1 MMRESEGS
9 EVMAR
14 MPYHYLPRCSRL
26 YGMSMEE
33 GANSLALCWEH
44 SLASRFR
51 DHGIEVDHHPTL
63 WGKTPDLK
71 VGDSTIVECAVLQ
84 LKEEFQ
90 NLMNTTGGYGH
101 GGSVEESGKRLYE
114 VVSVKV
120 ATYGS
125 LCERDGL
132 AYVIALCNRSE
143 EWHEAADVLYGDSSS
158 YVIVSKSTGEVVKS
172 GTKSLI
178 VEKHGSTAPA
188 FSDSSLSAV
197 LEWQHLRAILWVNPH
212 ATIPVD
218 ESIFPFAL
226 KVHAGDSYPNLM
238 NAPVIQD
245 GHSDNMSQDWEC
257 AMHSECQDHQRRCKL
272 LKLPPHK
279 AEVKEAYEEHEWILR
294 QPFMPPDPWSR

>member
-1 MMRESEGS
+1 MRESEGS

-14 MPYHYLPRCSRL
+14 VPYHYLPRCSRL
-26 YGMSMEE
+26 YGMSMDE
-33 GANSLALCWEH
+33 GANHLALCWER

-51 DHGIEVDHHPTL
+51 DHGIDVVHHPIL
-63 WGKTPDLK
+63 WGRKTPDLK

-90 NLMNTTGGYGH
+90 HLRNTTGGFGH
-101 GGSVEESGKRLYE
+101 VGSVEESGRRLYG
-114 VVSVKV
+114 VVSNKV
-120 ATYGS
+120 AKYGS
-125 LCERDGL
+125 HCERDGF
-132 AYVIALCNRSE
+132 AYVIALRNQSE

-178 VEKHGSTAPA
+178 VEKHGPTTPA

-197 LEWQHLRAILWVNPH
+197 LEWQQFRAILWVNPH

-245 GHSDNMSQDWEC
+245 GHSDNMNQDWEC
-257 AMHSECQDHQRRCKL
+257 ALHSECQDHERRCEL

-279 AEVKEAYEEHEWILR
+279 AEVMEAYEEQARIL
-294 QPFMPPDPWSR
+294 QQHLMTPDPWSR

>member
-1 MMRESEGS
+1 
-9 EVMAR
+9 MAKV
-14 MPYHYLPRCSRL
+14 PYHYLPRCSRL

-33 GANSLALCWEH
+33 GANHIGLCWEH

-51 DHGIEVDHHPTL
+51 DHGIEVVHEPRL

-71 VGDSTIVECAVLQ
+71 VGDSTIVECAVRQ
-84 LKEEFQ
+84 LKVEFQ

-101 GGSVEESGKRLYE
+101 GGSVEESGQRLHD
-114 VVSVKV
+114 VVSKKI
-120 ATYGS
+120 AAYGS

-132 AYVIALCNRSE
+132 AYVIALCNQSE
-143 EWHEAADVLYGDSSS
+143 EWHEAADVLYGDSSF
-158 YVIVSKSTGEVVKS
+158 YVIVSKSTKEVVKS

-178 VEKHGSTAPA
+178 VEKYGPTAPV
-188 FSDSSLSAV
+188 FSGSSLSAV
-197 LEWQHLRAILWVNPH
+197 LEWQQVRAILWVNPH

-226 KVHAGDSYPNLM
+226 KVHAGDAYPNLM

-245 GHSDNMSQDWEC
+245 GHSDDMSLDWEC
-257 AMHSECQDHQRRCKL
+257 AMHSECQDHRRRCEL

-279 AEVKEAYEEHEWILR
+279 AELKEAYEEHKRVLR
-294 QPFMPPDPWSR
+294 QPFIPPDPWSR

>member
-1 MMRESEGS
+1 MMRESEGR

-14 MPYHYLPRCSRL
+14 VPYHYLPRCSRL

-33 GANSLALCWEH
+33 GANPLALCWEH

-51 DHGIEVDHHPTL
+51 NHGIEVDHHPRL

-71 VGDSTIVECAVLQ
+71 VGDSTIVECALLQ
-84 LKEEFQ
+84 LKVEFQ

-120 ATYGS
+120 VTYGS

-132 AYVIALCNRSE
+132 AYVIALCNQSE
-143 EWHEAADVLYGDSSS
+143 EWHEAADVLYGDSSF
-158 YVIVSKSTGEVVKS
+158 YVIVSKSSKEVVKS

-178 VEKHGSTAPA
+178 VEKYGPTAPA
-188 FSDSSLSAV
+188 FSGSSLSAV
-197 LEWQHLRAILWVNPH
+197 LEWQHRRAILWVNPH

-226 KVHAGDSYPNLM
+226 KVHAGDPYPNLM

-245 GHSDNMSQDWEC
+245 RHSDDMSLDWEC
-257 AMHSECQDHQRRCKL
+257 AMHSECQDHRRRCEL

-279 AEVKEAYEEHEWILR
+279 AEVKEAYEEHKRVLR
-294 QPFMPPDPWSR
+294 QPFIPPDPWSR